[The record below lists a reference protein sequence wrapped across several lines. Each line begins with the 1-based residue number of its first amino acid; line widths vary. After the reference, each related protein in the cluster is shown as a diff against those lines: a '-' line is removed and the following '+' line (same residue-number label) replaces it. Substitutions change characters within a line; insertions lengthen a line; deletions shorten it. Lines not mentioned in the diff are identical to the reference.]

1 MVLPAVMVCLLIL
14 APGILIKTHNKCYKL
29 RKPSS
34 SCRGFTLL
42 ELMVVIVIVGIM
54 FSFLALSI
62 NTSSPEESIK
72 KEAMRLD
79 QLIELA
85 LEEAILR
92 GEEYALVF
100 KPDSYQFAR
109 LSENGWQLINDDRLL
124 RPRTLPNEITLE
136 LEVEKTTLSL
146 LDDSNDP
153 NDSNEPEDS
162 EDDNPDKIEPQV
174 FLLSSGEITP
184 EFTVSL
190 VIFGIDQTH
199 YVSGAMNG
207 KLTGS
212 YNEK

>member
-1 MVLPAVMVCLLIL
+1 MAHPAAMVYLQIL
-14 APGILIKTHNKCYKL
+14 APGILIKTSNKRYNL

-54 FSFLALSI
+54 FSFLALSL

-72 KEAMRLD
+72 KEAQRLD
-79 QLIELA
+79 QLIQLA

-92 GEEYALVF
+92 GEEYAIVF

-109 LSENGWQLINDDRLL
+109 LTGRDWQLIDDDRIL
-124 RPRTLPNEITLE
+124 RQRTLPNDIILE
-136 LEVEKTTLSL
+136 LEIEKTNLAL
-146 LDDSNDP
+146 LNDP
-153 NDSNEPEDS
+153 EDK
-162 EDDNPDKIEPQV
+162 NPDKIEPQI

-184 EFTVSL
+184 EFTVNL
-190 VIFGIDQTH
+190 MIYGIDQTH
-199 YVSGAMNG
+199 FVSGAMNG